1 MANIT
6 LPGSA
11 DWTERLLHLFD
22 AVLDRFELAIL
33 ALAADATGDFG
44 DAVHCTKIRR
54 IAAHGCNGQALM

>member
-6 LPGSA
+6 MPASA

-22 AVLDRFELAIL
+22 AILDRLELAML
-33 ALAADATGDFG
+33 ALAADTTGDFG
-44 DAVHCTKIRR
+44 DAVQSTKIHR

>member
-22 AVLDRFELAIL
+22 AVLDRFEAAML

-44 DAVHCTKIRR
+44 DAVHSTKIRR